1 MSGGLPSDKF
11 SRITISRTSENA
23 FQRSKEDM
31 FSLLIFV
38 LGWTVRP
45 NLQSI
50 LHEYG
55 RQNFDIVSR
64 NLIASETS

>member
-1 MSGGLPSDKF
+1 MSGGLPSDTF

-38 LGWTVRP
+38 LGWTLRP

-55 RQNFDIVSR
+55 RQNFDRESR
-64 NLIASETS
+64 NLVVSESS